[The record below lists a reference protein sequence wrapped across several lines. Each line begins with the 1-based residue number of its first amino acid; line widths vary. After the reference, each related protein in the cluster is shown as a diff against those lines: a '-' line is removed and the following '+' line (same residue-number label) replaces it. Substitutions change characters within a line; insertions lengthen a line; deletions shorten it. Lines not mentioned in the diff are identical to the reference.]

1 MSTVPRVS
9 ASVVFPP
16 ADVSMSSEHVQTI
29 GVNDFKRS
37 HSVRSARNLY
47 PNVVIISY
55 DPDDETSEQDIQEV
69 LKNGEYGEDFETEEP
84 RTVSSPI
91 FDQREPFLDD
101 QDYVDG
107 LKQST
112 NIEGSEMNT
121 DLRMQSTFSEPL
133 LPPLPLP
140 PPLPSPLPIF
150 TPSAVTTALA
160 SRNLSRTI
168 SDNDNDLNTSLVRSS
183 SIRSKTEPTTPVT
196 IDPQFLLSTGNLKS
210 SDFASKLEAMLQQRI
225 VKYDTVHKTP
235 QLFKKDSKNSGN
247 SDDKGNVNHHQTVVA
262 TNANEREE
270 AGTDSVEESKVTQI
284 EADEEFLDRET
295 ELANTKRKLEQFFAS
310 LANTSVLK
318 AQPSHPKLSTVVANN
333 DEIKHENEDA
343 KFVFKQHSEESLLNE
358 TETLNVKD
366 ENNNFYMVRKQR
378 L

>member
-1 MSTVPRVS
+1 LSTVPRVS

-112 NIEGSEMNT
+112 NIEGSEMNA

-140 PPLPSPLPIF
+140 PPLPPPLPIF

-210 SDFASKLEAMLQQRI
+210 SDFASKLEGMLQQRI

-262 TNANEREE
+262 TMQMKE
-270 AGTDSVEESKVTQI
+270 K
-284 EADEEFLDRET
+284 
-295 ELANTKRKLEQFFAS
+295 KLGLIQ
-310 LANTSVLK
+310 
-318 AQPSHPKLSTVVANN
+318 
-333 DEIKHENEDA
+333 
-343 KFVFKQHSEESLLNE
+343 
-358 TETLNVKD
+358 
-366 ENNNFYMVRKQR
+366 
-378 L
+378 